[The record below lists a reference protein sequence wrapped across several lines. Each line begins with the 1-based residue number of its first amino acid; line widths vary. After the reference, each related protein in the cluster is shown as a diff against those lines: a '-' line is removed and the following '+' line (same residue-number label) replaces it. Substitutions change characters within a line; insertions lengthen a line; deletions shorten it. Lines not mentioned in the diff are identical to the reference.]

1 MPSSELQL
9 AFNEIAS
16 VRSLPPELIIDALQ
30 SALVSA
36 FRKFSGASTAQ
47 AIRAQIE
54 PSTGRVSIF
63 VEKEVVEDIFSPP
76 TEVLLEKARYY
87 HPECEIGDMVM
98 VKEEG
103 TAKGFGRI
111 AAQTAKQVI
120 LQKIR
125 EAERTTLYNEFIER
139 EGDLLNATV
148 QSLSPNMVTLSL
160 GRAEAV
166 LPRNQQIPGERYRQ
180 HDKLRVYV
188 LEVKSGSKGP
198 QIICSRSHRDMLRRL
213 LEYEVP
219 EIYNKQVEIKNIARE
234 AGQRS
239 KVAVAALQEGIDP
252 VGACVGM
259 KGIRIQNIVKE
270 LHDERIDIIEWT
282 PSSEQFILN
291 ALSPARVT
299 GVYLEDDLATG
310 RTAVVIVPDDQL
322 SLAIGKEGQN
332 ARLAAKLTGW
342 RIDIKSVM
350 ETVQGALENLDVHPL
365 SSLMVQYSPL
375 IEDVRRIVQ
384 KRLANGMAQPEELN
398 QLASFANLVERTLYR
413 DREAARREQ
422 EKQVEAVRATI
433 PPVLFK
439 MEVNALGLDD
449 NITTSLEPLGNIGQV
464 MLSLLVDESR
474 LRRLL
479 KAHEIPLLQEAL
491 DNVMSLDLDE
501 IIIIEEDPTQ
511 AQVVATPE
519 AVVTTQVPVAVAET
533 LAPVVVAEDE
543 EEEVIKDAFGGVVV
557 ATPTP
562 ETAPTEFKEE
572 DIDEYTY
579 EFVADTEGGEV
590 DLDADK
596 SKDKKKDKK
605 KNRRQLIYDEDSG
618 EVRTNRQRKSVGNRG
633 KNWGDLD
640 F

>member
-1 MPSSELQL
+1 
-9 AFNEIAS
+9 
-16 VRSLPPELIIDALQ
+16 
-30 SALVSA
+30 
-36 FRKFSGASTAQ
+36 
-47 AIRAQIE
+47 
-54 PSTGRVSIF
+54 
-63 VEKEVVEDIFSPP
+63 
-76 TEVLLEKARYY
+76 
-87 HPECEIGDMVM
+87 
-98 VKEEG
+98 
-103 TAKGFGRI
+103 
-111 AAQTAKQVI
+111 
-120 LQKIR
+120 
-125 EAERTTLYNEFIER
+125 
-139 EGDLLNATV
+139 
-148 QSLSPNMVTLSL
+148 
-160 GRAEAV
+160 
-166 LPRNQQIPGERYRQ
+166 
-180 HDKLRVYV
+180 
-188 LEVKSGSKGP
+188 
-198 QIICSRSHRDMLRRL
+198 
-213 LEYEVP
+213 
-219 EIYNKQVEIKNIARE
+219 
-234 AGQRS
+234 
-239 KVAVAALQEGIDP
+239 
-252 VGACVGM
+252 
-259 KGIRIQNIVKE
+259 
-270 LHDERIDIIEWT
+270 
-282 PSSEQFILN
+282 
-291 ALSPARVT
+291 
-299 GVYLEDDLATG
+299 
-310 RTAVVIVPDDQL
+310 
-322 SLAIGKEGQN
+322 
-332 ARLAAKLTGW
+332 
-342 RIDIKSVM
+342 
-350 ETVQGALENLDVHPL
+350 
-365 SSLMVQYSPL
+365 
-375 IEDVRRIVQ
+375 
-384 KRLANGMAQPEELN
+384 
-398 QLASFANLVERTLYR
+398 
-413 DREAARREQ
+413 
-422 EKQVEAVRATI
+422 VRATI